1 MQEKD
6 NNTLVENKRY
16 VDDCSNEEHKTK
28 KQKRDLSN
36 DENSLNDNNINL
48 DSASTTSNDS
58 DKENK
63 NTKFTIETID
73 DLLHFIS
80 INESYVKNI
89 RRKRNTRSKKKLT
102 KSRMYMSINKLLR
115 IRPALIKLNNM
126 VGLTELKNQ
135 LLEQLLFFITEEDK
149 NIMLHT
155 VIEGPP
161 GTGKTT
167 VANLMAEIY
176 SGMGILKKNKCT
188 VVKREDLI
196 GQYLGETTI
205 KTQEMLDECKNGVM
219 LIDEAYSLGS
229 DDNRDSYAKEAIDC
243 INQYLTENV
252 DKIICIIAGYKEELD
267 RCFFSQNKG
276 LRRRFPWRFTIN
288 DFNVKELVQIFK
300 DKINDSSLYLLESN
314 IDDDYLISKFKKEYF
329 KGNGGDIDN
338 LISRIKI
345 VNSRKKFLNN
355 DYIIEKDTIEK
366 SLEKFYDTKKINT
379 NNNHLH
385 MYL

>member
-1 MQEKD
+1 
-6 NNTLVENKRY
+6 
-16 VDDCSNEEHKTK
+16 
-28 KQKRDLSN
+28 
-36 DENSLNDNNINL
+36 
-48 DSASTTSNDS
+48 
-58 DKENK
+58 
-63 NTKFTIETID
+63 
-73 DLLHFIS
+73 
-80 INESYVKNI
+80 
-89 RRKRNTRSKKKLT
+89 
-102 KSRMYMSINKLLR
+102 
-115 IRPALIKLNNM
+115 
-126 VGLTELKNQ
+126 
-135 LLEQLLFFITEEDK
+135 
-149 NIMLHT
+149 
-155 VIEGPP
+155 
-161 GTGKTT
+161 
-167 VANLMAEIY
+167 
-176 SGMGILKKNKCT
+176 MGILKKNKCT

-205 KTQEMLDECKNGVM
+205 KTQEMLEECKNGVM

-300 DKINDSSLYLLESN
+300 DKINDSSLYLLDSN

-338 LISRIKI
+338 IISRIKI
-345 VNSRKKFLNN
+345 VNSKKKFLNN

-366 SLEKFYDTKKINT
+366 SLEKFYDTKRMNT
-379 NNNHLH
+379 NNNYLH